1 MMEYYMHGTL
11 SGRIWFDSQFSQDVF
26 SLFYVS
32 SNDFLEL
39 LDVLIPVSPRP
50 CGARDL
56 NNSLANKFS
65 QVPTPDTT
73 ILHTRTSILEHV
85 NCLQN
90 MISPLVISFYGN
102 YKRGIYTKFQM
113 IDILL
118 KGIYWIIHKCGKW
131 KNSIKELIK
140 LENKKP
146 INNLKWTTSNLH
158 CAMRNNSKTT

>member
-1 MMEYYMHGTL
+1 MALCQVG
-11 SGRIWFDSQFSQDVF
+11 FDLILNSHKKMLF

-39 LDVLIPVSPRP
+39 LDVLIPVPPRP

-102 YKRGIYTKFQM
+102 YKRGIYTKFHM
-113 IDILL
+113 IDIFIERHLL
-118 KGIYWIIHKCGKW
+118 
-131 KNSIKELIK
+131 
-140 LENKKP
+140 
-146 INNLKWTTSNLH
+146 
-158 CAMRNNSKTT
+158 NNSEVWKMKKQHQRTNKIGK